1 MSDNHNQGFDPQVIQ
16 TYREKIAASGSTY
29 FLDEE
34 DEQSDEYA
42 HFYFIGKYEDRDVI
56 FDAVI
61 YTLRLQHESEMYE
74 LAEDRAQKQFP
85 QYLKITNDADGRNQL
100 SPELEEE
107 IGMFLAEVILELEE
121 EEAVKVKEHVDQD
134 IHVDFG
140 ISLDAGLNRE
150 TVSPEVIKKFIA
162 DFNGDKLDLD
172 ETLYSFQIQDQDSG
186 NS

>member
-1 MSDNHNQGFDPQVIQ
+1 MSDNQNKGFDPQVIQ
-16 TYREKIAASGSTY
+16 TYREKIAATGST
-29 FLDEE
+29 FLLDEE

-42 HFYFIGKYEDRDVI
+42 HFYFIGKYEDREVI
-56 FDAVI
+56 FDTVI

-74 LAEDRAQKQFP
+74 LAEERAQKQFP
-85 QYLKITNDADGRNQL
+85 QYLKITDDTDGRSQL

-140 ISLDAGLNRE
+140 ISLDAGLNRD
-150 TVSPEVIKKFIA
+150 VISQKVIAKFIA
-162 DFNGDKLDLD
+162 DFNDDKLDLD
-172 ETLYSFQIQDQDSG
+172 QTLYSFQIQDQDSG